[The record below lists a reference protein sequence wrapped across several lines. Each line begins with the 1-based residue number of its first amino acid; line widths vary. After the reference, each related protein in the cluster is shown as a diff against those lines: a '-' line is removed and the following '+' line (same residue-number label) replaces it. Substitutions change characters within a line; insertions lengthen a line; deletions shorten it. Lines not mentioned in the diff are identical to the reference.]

1 VAGIKAKVC
10 RICKQEQ
17 PISEFANR
25 ERSRLDSRCRACERE
40 RLRDY
45 RSRNKQKI
53 RGKNFRGR
61 YGIEVEDYE
70 ALKEQQGGKCA
81 ICKTEGRVLYVDHC
95 HSTQKLRGLLCQQ
108 CNTGIGMLQDSL
120 KVLKKAVRYLE
131 KYERTTA
138 KLKSMDAA
146 KMADQVG

>member
-1 VAGIKAKVC
+1 MAAIKAKVC

-25 ERSRLDSRCRACERE
+25 ERSGLDSRCRACERE

-53 RGKNFRGR
+53 RGKNFRDR
-61 YGIEVEDYE
+61 YGIEVKDYE

-81 ICKTEGRVLYVDHC
+81 ICETTSRVLYVDHC
-95 HSTQKLRGLLCQQ
+95 HDTQKLRGLLCQK

-131 KYERTTA
+131 KYERTPA

-146 KMADQVG
+146 KMADQIG